1 MRLDE
6 YRASHTREITRL
18 ACKADDKRSIIS
30 NINDLA
36 AIKQIVQNE
45 EKKELEKEN
54 MKKILQHAVFSRITF
69 KIINSISYLVK
80 HFDVDK
86 ALICS
91 ILNDIGEHVK
101 EPKEAESFLALH
113 FFLLKDE
120 DIELFSMV
128 HIIDFFKSKQK
139 LMETIQNIKRRI
151 YEECVNELVRRQLD
165 RYSLFCKKKK
175 IKYDIKDAM
184 NKIELHVK
192 DEELYFSY
200 DYKDLLKLFEKSI
213 EIEKSKGSKDI
224 IRGYVNSS
232 SMEGHKESNVVNVSI
247 DDNTDVNVDDNENLK
262 ELRKTYE
269 ELQSFNDSI
278 IRFIDTDQEL
288 YYFDENEYSFRNRR
302 KKASSY
308 DDDRCGKPY
317 EDNKYDNQYED
328 QYGDQYDDKYA
339 DQDDDP
345 YGDED
350 RDRVKAVQK
359 NIDEYIEKCTREKN
373 MSIEDIKN
381 EFIEQADMNFKK
393 FMESIK
399 LDENANETEASIAPT
414 TIVKEK
420 KKNPDK
426 TTSSTN
432 EITNFKLKKISTNE
446 EDINLTN
453 DILYER
459 LRIKVLYY
467 LQKMEY
473 LKFKYQYDIINER
486 YPINKNEKTVLDVL
500 KYNYKL
506 VVAPHIDNSIFHK
519 DIPERATQDK
529 VENAA
534 NIVTEPTHRRKKHF
548 KFKCANCN
556 YHIFN
561 TSDKDIPEK
570 LEACPQSSKMRYD
583 TNLSRTYSLLLTYTS
598 FYSILLTSTSFYSLL
613 LTSTSFYSLLL
624 TSTSFY
630 SLLLTSTR
638 LYSRVFAFI
647 HRACVR

>member
-1 MRLDE
+1 MYFRNVNVVLLCIILFGKLNSVCLINNKQLFLNNVRNNKSFCPRIKLKKINKRTTFNNTSFRKAYNNLFLFDKLKRGLHFFSYLKNDE
-6 YRASHTREITRL
+6 DEKFL
-18 ACKADDKRSIIS
+18 QSIIS

-570 LEACPQSSKMRYD
+570 LEACPQCNAK
-583 TNLSRTYSLLLTYTS
+583 
-598 FYSILLTSTSFYSLL
+598 
-613 LTSTSFYSLLL
+613 
-624 TSTSFY
+624 
-630 SLLLTSTR
+630 
-638 LYSRVFAFI
+638 V
-647 HRACVR
+647 